1 MAKLATFIILP
12 LAGLVLNTGE
22 FNLWAIVFPSVQV
35 LSSAFSFGLPNYI
48 LRSFYKDDDHQ
59 KKIVNNQIFNS
70 FLIIV
75 LITIV
80 FFVAGLL
87 YKIKSPFFRWEI
99 YAIIITNSFLLIIQQ
114 KYQAEKKGKE
124 YLIQSLLWRN
134 FFALIL
140 LTSILFGFKV
150 GLDNLLYSLLL
161 IQATLCVWGIYKECI
176 PFAPGIQNS
185 IQVSI
190 FKFGF
195 PLFLI
200 GMMQYL
206 VSINSRYFVYNQGV
220 ENDTAIFSIIQT
232 FVGGLNLLFVIF
244 VRIYI
249 PKLFGV
255 LSGNASY
262 KSLDLYKKI
271 VFPLF
276 EILTL
281 GILLSL
287 FVYSSFYKT
296 PFDDQ
301 IFKLTP
307 VLIIGQFFYGMQI
320 FVADSIVYK
329 GHTIKL
335 LIINSIVTFI
345 SMFIGFFMVK
355 YYGVFGGAVSVALTQ
370 LISLLLILLA
380 TKSLFMSIIGKNYFL
395 LKLFRITFLI
405 LTFSQV
411 YSFFDKTVLLICLI
425 VVIVYLTLKFK
436 NLIGNSFFKENHII

>member
-12 LAGLVLNTGE
+12 LAGLVLSTSE

-48 LRSFYKDDDHQ
+48 LRSFYMYDDQQ

-70 FLIIV
+70 FLILFLVTTV
-75 LITIV
+75 L
-80 FFVAGLL
+80 FVAGLL
-87 YKIKSPFFRWEI
+87 YKIGSPFFRWEI

-124 YLIQSLLWRN
+124 YLIQSLIWRN

-140 LTSILFGFKV
+140 LAAILFGFNV

-161 IQATLCVWGIYKECI
+161 IQSTLCLWGIYKECI
-176 PFAPGIQNS
+176 PFATGIQKS

-200 GMMQYL
+200 GMMQYI

-255 LSGNASY
+255 LSGIASY

-296 PFDDQ
+296 SFDDQ

-405 LTFSQV
+405 LAFSQV

-425 VVIVYLTLKFK
+425 VVIVYLILKFK